1 MQETLGLAGFL
12 MRLGA
17 ALGLVLLT
25 YNPSGRSFYHWAAHV
40 FPGVTPAIALAA
52 VTLLIAWVVFLRA
65 TLRSIGAAGLLLGG
79 AFIATV
85 VWFATDRGWLE
96 IASMRALT
104 WIVLVGLA
112 LILAVGVSW
121 SHVRRRLT
129 GQADVDEKDV

>member
-1 MQETLGLAGFL
+1 MQETLGLGGFL
-12 MRLGA
+12 MRLAA
-17 ALGLVLLT
+17 ALGLVFLT

-40 FPGVTPAIALAA
+40 FPGVTPAVA
-52 VTLLIAWVVFLRA
+52 VAGMTLLIAWVVFLRA
-65 TLRSIGAAGLLLGG
+65 TLRSIGAAGLVLAGT
-79 AFIATV
+79 FIAAL
-85 VWFATDRGWLE
+85 VWYAIDRDWLE
-96 IASMRALT
+96 ITNARALV